1 MPLCDDGNLC
11 TTDVSSPPP
20 TGCEHLANALACS
33 DANATTTADSCSGGK
48 CMGVIRIAKLALNQ
62 GENPSLS
69 AAFPAAGDARTDGTS
84 TRLSLVNLD
93 PARYPAGCTG
103 VILKVGAINATVDN
117 GILAPGFTG
126 PVTAGSRVGPSFL
139 QWDATL
145 PAAPA
150 GFIGDG
156 ITPHTITGSPCGTN
170 VFKVEGPL
178 LPVGGVQTPLF
189 VVTGKKIDVCGNGVL
204 DVGEQC
210 DDGNKLAGDCCSPTC
225 TFEPLGSPCTD
236 GNPCTNDACNGA
248 GVGLGTP
255 NLALCNDGNAC
266 TAPDV
271 CTAGT
276 CVGGAALNCNDG
288 NPCTTDTC
296 APATGCVHTPIR
308 GCVICT
314 PTTCA
319 AQGKN
324 CGTIPD
330 GCGGTLTCGVCTA
343 PQTCGG
349 AGVANVC
356 AVPLP
361 PATLTLTASGRA
373 GETIASTPA
382 GLSVR
387 VGTTGSASFP
397 GGTRITLRDTNG
409 RSVIWSGVCSS
420 AGNKTPTCTFTL
432 IANASE
438 TANVQ

>member
-1 MPLCDDGNLC
+1 GCCGGPAQIGVHNPAGPLACPGHFPDE
-11 TTDVSSPPP
+11 SPSFNATATMTMP
-20 TGCEHLANALACS
+20 TGGTALLVHAVTGS
-33 DANATTTADSCSGGK
+33 FFAAVG
-48 CMGVIRIAKLALNQ
+48 
-62 GENPSLS
+62 NPV
-69 AAFPAAGDARTDGTS
+69 PAAGAQLAFSRLRIRIRSLLPFGTY
-84 TRLSLVNLD
+84 TVTHPYGVETLVAD
-93 PARYPAGCTG
+93 IR
-103 VILKVGAINATVDN
+103 GAINVTFDN
-117 GILAPGFTG
+117 GIAAPGFTG

-139 QWDATL
+139 RWDAAL

-156 ITPHTITGSPCGTN
+156 LTPHTITGSPCGTN
-170 VFKVEGPL
+170 FFKVEGPL
-178 LPVGGVQTPLF
+178 LPAGGVQTPLF

-236 GNPCTNDACNGA
+236 RNPCTDDACNGA
-248 GVGLGTP
+248 GVCLGTP

-296 APATGCVHTPIR
+296 APATGCVHTPIG

-330 GCGGTLTCGVCTA
+330 GCGGTLTCGVCPA
-343 PQTCGG
+343 PQTWCGAAVG
-349 AGVANVC
+349 NVR
-356 AVPLP
+356 AATLAA
-361 PATLTLTASGRA
+361 ATLTLTATGRA
-373 GETIASTPA
+373 GETISSTPA
-382 GLSVR
+382 GLHVR
-387 VGTTGSASFP
+387 VGPLLFHGGYHRRGADARPLHGRP
-397 GGTRITLRDTNG
+397 G
-409 RSVIWSGVCSS
+409 
-420 AGNKTPTCTFTL
+420 
-432 IANASE
+432 
-438 TANVQ
+438 